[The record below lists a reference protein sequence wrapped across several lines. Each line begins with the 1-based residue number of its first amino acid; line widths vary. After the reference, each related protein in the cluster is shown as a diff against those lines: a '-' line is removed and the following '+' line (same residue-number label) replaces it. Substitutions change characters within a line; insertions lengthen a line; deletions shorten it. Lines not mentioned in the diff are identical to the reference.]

1 MTLTGEIPSWQE
13 RTDYD
18 YIYDDSLN
26 MQIYHRIPSGS
37 QLWETNLNVN
47 QSLPWGGSLNL
58 AGRMYRRRWYVEY
71 PDISNDET
79 EYSLLR
85 RVSYTQPI
93 LAGNPVHRSQ
103 LSGRISREDNQIDFE
118 LRIRDI
124 KYQTT
129 QAFFDLVL
137 TVGHVEIA
145 RNDLERGRASED
157 LARRKM
163 LAGLIPEV
171 ELLQIQVDLARR
183 ESSYQ
188 QALRSVEA
196 AADELRI
203 LTGFSFIRPIVPR
216 YQIGSLKQ
224 KEFRVHQVEGERLE
238 MRKARQNLSL
248 HEIETKASKLTER
261 VRASLEIFY
270 EVDTRRENP
279 GDLDETGDR
288 NIGGMLQVSIPVFG
302 FGYTRGRIEVLRANL
317 ARARVNVEALE
328 ARHAAELRRV
338 VRNVELTLERI
349 RIADAALEL
358 SERSF
363 DITTERYDSGL
374 VNSRDLLDSQLE
386 LTRTRREALTARIDH
401 ELALAR
407 LNLIAPKGDG

>member
-1 MTLTGEIPSWQE
+1 M
-13 RTDYD
+13 
-18 YIYDDSLN
+18 
-26 MQIYHRIPSGS
+26 
-37 QLWETNLNVN
+37 
-47 QSLPWGGSLNL
+47 
-58 AGRMYRRRWYVEY
+58 
-71 PDISNDET
+71 
-79 EYSLLR
+79 
-85 RVSYTQPI
+85 
-93 LAGNPVHRSQ
+93 HRSQ